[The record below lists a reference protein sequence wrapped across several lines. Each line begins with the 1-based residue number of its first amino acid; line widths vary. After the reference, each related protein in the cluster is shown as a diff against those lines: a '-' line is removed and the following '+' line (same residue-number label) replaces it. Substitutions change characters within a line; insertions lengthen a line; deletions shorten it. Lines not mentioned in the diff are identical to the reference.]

1 MGKQKT
7 LFQKCL
13 ETDAHARFVARAE
26 GLGRDL
32 TEDEALDEI
41 QYLIETL
48 PYAGLDESKS
58 MVAQLKK
65 LKREACSRRKR
76 QRERKDSD

>member
-1 MGKQKT
+1 MRKRKT

-13 ETDAHARFVARAE
+13 ETDAHSRFVARAE

-65 LKREACSRRKR
+65 LKREACNRRKR
-76 QRERKDSD
+76 QSERMYF